1 MFDRLKLVG
10 FGTKLCQR
18 LINTYSEFGFL
29 LNQRSFNRISNNIN
43 HSPMEFNPF
52 NYSLLNNFP
61 NNYQNSKTIEDAR
74 KKNVFNK

>member
-1 MFDRLKLVG
+1 
-10 FGTKLCQR
+10 
-18 LINTYSEFGFL
+18 
-29 LNQRSFNRISNNIN
+29 
-43 HSPMEFNPF
+43 MEFNPF